1 MSDPK
6 AAPGS
11 ADVVRR
17 RIARDSQAVESER
30 ERVRRAKH
38 GPALIRARPR
48 AHLIDGVLLSLV
60 FALAGTPILMAPSW
74 VAGSSSYRAGEPAPA
89 TLRVPLFLGRSVN
102 DIELRRGSIVVARG
116 QVVEDA
122 VLANLVQAR
131 QPRGWGAW
139 LTFFAGLFMG
149 GLLYTAQLSR
159 SSHKGRLLRTQ
170 IVHLAIVLGCAAA
183 LAIVFLLTPVSALAV
198 PVAALGIATALVVD
212 LGAALA
218 TALLASL
225 VLGALTPFDPG
236 VITVLAVQGAA
247 AALVVGERER
257 LKRRPTRTII
267 LLAGLL
273 AGLGAALCYFL
284 IYYLSHNETPV
295 AELRDPLRSAWLA
308 AGAAGP
314 LGALLAIPALSL
326 YQRALGD
333 IPLAALVEL
342 EDLSNPLL
350 KRIAENSPGTWQ
362 HSLAMANM
370 AEIAAN
376 AIGAN
381 GRLVRVG
388 AYYHDLGK
396 SLQPKYFIENLAG
409 GESSPHDALPPGIS
423 CDAIFAHVTEGVRV
437 ARKEG
442 LHERIVDFMHMH
454 HGDGLL
460 EYFWAKCLEAGNPDN
475 LTEED
480 FRYPGVKPHSKE
492 TAILAICDAVEAAS
506 RTLRN
511 PDAQAI
517 ENLVQRIVYGKLHL
531 GQLDQ
536 SGLTVADLRRISASL
551 VETIKHAH
559 HGRIEY
565 PWQRQKREAEE
576 KEAAAASQ
584 DMPTQLDRPA
594 RVYEEPDA
602 PSTTQRLLREPRLDS
617 LDAPRPAWRS
627 RAGSIPL
634 PAPTPVTSGSGS
646 GSGGSGQRGSAVEN
660 APTEPIAAGTS
671 RPTAVRAATA
681 RVEGFAEPGEVTR
694 VLRRPPTAAEVAMAT
709 APETSRPIQLPVEPI
724 DKLRTTQPVEAAQ
737 VEHSMPIADMVA
749 DPEPP
754 AAEPVPE
761 LVADLLSEPSV
772 AAMLSQ
778 PLADLLSDP
787 LADMV
792 SDPGGSVVS
801 SSPDPKASEPEAADP
816 EASTE
821 WEQALLKVAQ
831 TPAPLAGSRRKTP
844 PPPPPGKGKNRLFD
858 DDDDN
863 DDVKSGRIEVVTRR
877 ADSEDGQPLEP
888 GVLVFGPPPATQPKA
903 KRPGA
908 TLRGTP
914 HTVRRPDTPTDP
926 VQAQDVTVQ
935 RRIPIPPEAHADDA
949 DVDADGPTRPR
960 AGLPPTD
967 PDS

>member
-1 MSDPK
+1 MPDSQ
-6 AAPGS
+6 PGS
-11 ADVVRR
+11 GSGDAATRR
-17 RIARDSQAVESER
+17 RVSRDSQAMESER
-30 ERVRRAKH
+30 EKVRRARH

-48 AHLIDGVLLSLV
+48 AHYYHGVVLSLA
-60 FALAGTPILMAPSW
+60 FALVGTPLLMAPSW
-74 VAGSSSYRAGEPAPA
+74 VAGGQPFSAGEPAPV
-89 TLRVPLFLGRSVN
+89 TLRVPLFLGRAIDEV
-102 DIELRRGSIVVARG
+102 ELRNGSIVVARG
-116 QVVEDA
+116 QPVEDA
-122 VLANLVQAR
+122 VLANLVSAR
-131 QPRGWGAW
+131 QPRGWGTW
-139 LTFFAGLFMG
+139 LTYFAGLFMA
-149 GLLYTAQLSR
+149 GLLYTAQLAR
-159 SSHKGRLLRTQ
+159 SHKGRLLRTQ
-170 IVHLAIVLGCAAA
+170 IVNLAVLIGCAAVTA
-183 LAIVFLLTPVSALAV
+183 AVFLLTPVSALAV
-198 PVAALGIATALVVD
+198 PIAALAIVTALVVD

-218 TALLASL
+218 TAVMAAL
-225 VLGALTPFDPG
+225 VIGALTPFDPG

-247 AALVVGERER
+247 AGLVVGERER
-257 LKRRPTRTII
+257 LKRRPTRTFI

-273 AGLGAALCYFL
+273 AGIAAALTYFL
-284 IYYLSHNETPV
+284 LYYLSHNASPV

-308 AGAAGP
+308 AGIAGP
-314 LGALLAIPALSL
+314 LGALIAMPALPL

-333 IPLAALVEL
+333 IPLSTLVEL

-350 KRIAENSPGTWQ
+350 KRIAESSPGTWQ

-376 AIGAN
+376 AIGAS

-409 GESSPHDALPPGIS
+409 GESSPHDALPPGVS

-460 EYFWAKCLEAGNPDN
+460 EYFWAKCLESGNPDN

-576 KEAAAASQ
+576 KEALT
-584 DMPTQLDRPA
+584 PREIPGPVERP
-594 RVYEEPDA
+594 RSVEEPDA
-602 PSTTQRLLREPRLDS
+602 PSATQRLLREPRLDS
-617 LDAPRPAWRS
+617 LDAPRPAWRA
-627 RAGSIPL
+627 RTSIPL
-634 PAPTPVTSGSGS
+634 PPRPPPGSS
-646 GSGGSGQRGSAVEN
+646 IEN
-660 APTEPIAAGTS
+660 APTEPLKGAGTS
-671 RPTAVRAATA
+671 RALTSRPVVALG
-681 RVEGFAEPGEVTR
+681 EGHAEAGEVTR

-709 APETSRPIQLPVEPI
+709 APEVSRPVQAPLAP
-724 DKLRTTQPVEAAQ
+724 RTTEPVEAAQ
-737 VEHSMPIADMVA
+737 IEESSPALPLVAEAIAGAEAAAPEPVA
-749 DPEPP
+749 DQV
-754 AAEPVPE
+754 AE
-761 LVADLLSEPSV
+761 
-772 AAMLSQ
+772 MI
-778 PLADLLSDP
+778 SDP
-787 LADMV
+787 MADMV
-792 SDPGGSVVS
+792 SDPGDSIVA
-801 SSPDPKASEPEAADP
+801 SSPPPDA

-821 WEQALLKVAQ
+821 WERALLKVAQ
-831 TPAPLAGSRRKTP
+831 TPAPLPGSQRKTP
-844 PPPPPGKGKNRLFD
+844 PPPPPPKGKNRLFED
-858 DDDDN
+858 DEED

-877 ADSEDGQPLEP
+877 PDSEDEALEP
-888 GVLVFGPPPATQPKA
+888 GVLVFGPPPATQPRA
-903 KRPGA
+903 KRPGN
-908 TLRGTP
+908 TLRGTA
-914 HTVRRPDTPTDP
+914 HTVRRPDTPVDP
-926 VQAQDVTVQ
+926 AQQEVTVQ
-935 RRIPIPPEAHADDA
+935 RRIPIPPEAHAEDA
-949 DVDADGPTRPR
+949 EVDADGPTRPR
-960 AGLPPTD
+960 SGLPPTD
-967 PDS
+967 PE

>member
-1 MSDPK
+1 MPDSQ
-6 AAPGS
+6 PGRGS
-11 ADVVRR
+11 GDTTGRQRVS
-17 RIARDSQAVESER
+17 RDSQAMEHER
-30 ERVRRAKH
+30 EKARRARH

-48 AHLIDGVLLSLV
+48 AHFYHGILLSLV
-60 FALAGTPILMAPSW
+60 FAAIGTPLLMTPSW
-74 VAGSSSYRAGEPAPA
+74 VAAGTPFAAGEPAPV
-89 TLRVPLFLGRSVN
+89 TLRVPLFLGRSV
-102 DIELRRGSIVVARG
+102 DDVELKNGAIVVARG

-122 VLANLVQAR
+122 VLANLVKAR
-131 QPRGWGAW
+131 QPRGWGTW
-139 LTFFAGLFMG
+139 LTFFAGLFMA
-149 GLLYTAQLSR
+149 GLLYTAQLAR
-159 SSHKGRLLRTQ
+159 SHKGRLLRTQ
-170 IVHLAIVLGCAAA
+170 IVNLAVVVGSAAVA
-183 LAIVFLLTPVSALAV
+183 GAVFLLTPVSALAV
-198 PVAALGIATALVVD
+198 PIAALAITTALVVD

-218 TALLASL
+218 TSVLAAL
-225 VLGALTPFDPG
+225 VIGALTPFDPG
-236 VITVLAVQGAA
+236 VITVLAVQSSA
-247 AALVVGERER
+247 AALVVGERAW
-257 LKRRPTRTII
+257 LKRKPTRTFI
-267 LLAGLL
+267 LFAGLL
-273 AGLGAALCYFL
+273 AGIAAALTYFL
-284 IYYLSHNETPV
+284 IYYLSHNASPV

-308 AGAAGP
+308 AGIAGP
-314 LGALLAIPALSL
+314 LGAVIAIPSLSL

-333 IPLAALVEL
+333 IPLSTLVEL

-350 KRIAENSPGTWQ
+350 KRIAESSPGTWQ

-409 GESSPHDALPPGIS
+409 GESSPHDALPPGVS

-460 EYFWAKCLEAGNPDN
+460 EYFWAKCLESGNPDQ
-475 LTEED
+475 LSEED

-506 RTLRN
+506 RTLRS

-576 KEAAAASQ
+576 KEQMTPREIPAQA
-584 DMPTQLDRPA
+584 DRP
-594 RVYEEPDA
+594 RVEDPDA
-602 PSTTQRLLREPRLDS
+602 PSATQRLLREPRLDS
-617 LDAPRPAWRS
+617 LDAPRPAWRARTS
-627 RAGSIPL
+627 SAVPL
-634 PAPTPVTSGSGS
+634 PTRAPSI
-646 GSGGSGQRGSAVEN
+646 EN
-660 APTEPIAAGTS
+660 APTEPLKAGTS
-671 RPTAVRAATA
+671 SRAHTSRPVIALG
-681 RVEGFAEPGEVTR
+681 EGHSEPGDVTK

-709 APETSRPIQLPVEPI
+709 APEASRPIPAPASS
-724 DKLRTTQPVEAAQ
+724 RTTEPVEAAQ
-737 VEHSMPIADMVA
+737 IEESSPALPMVSDPETAAEAAAPEPVA
-749 DPEPP
+749 DQI
-754 AAEPVPE
+754 AE
-761 LVADLLSEPSV
+761 
-772 AAMLSQ
+772 MI
-778 PLADLLSDP
+778 SDP
-787 LADMV
+787 MADMV
-792 SDPGGSVVS
+792 SDPGDAVLA
-801 SSPDPKASEPEAADP
+801 SSPPPPPEP

-821 WEQALLKVAQ
+821 WERALLKVAQ
-831 TPAPLAGSRRKTP
+831 TPAPLPGSRRTT
-844 PPPPPGKGKNRLFD
+844 PPPPPGKAKNRLFEDEDGD
-858 DDDDN
+858 DD

-877 ADSEDGQPLEP
+877 ADSEDEALQP

-903 KRPGA
+903 KRPGN
-908 TLRGTP
+908 TLRGTA

-960 AGLPPTD
+960 SGLPPTD
-967 PDS
+967 PE